1 MRHNVCVAAQKSL
14 QKHHKKLNIM
24 QIDKITIVPQDQQ
37 INGRSELEE
46 IRMQLEQRFN
56 AKIYFETSGETV
68 ADVIFEKEL
77 KQVIKK

>member
-1 MRHNVCVAAQKSL
+1 
-14 QKHHKKLNIM
+14 M
-24 QIDKITIVPQDQQ
+24 QIDKITIIPKDHH

-46 IRMQLEQRFN
+46 IRMQLDQRFN

>member
-1 MRHNVCVAAQKSL
+1 ME
-14 QKHHKKLNIM
+14 IT
-24 QIDKITIVPQDQQ
+24 KITIVPKNYHID
-37 INGRSELEE
+37 GRSELEE